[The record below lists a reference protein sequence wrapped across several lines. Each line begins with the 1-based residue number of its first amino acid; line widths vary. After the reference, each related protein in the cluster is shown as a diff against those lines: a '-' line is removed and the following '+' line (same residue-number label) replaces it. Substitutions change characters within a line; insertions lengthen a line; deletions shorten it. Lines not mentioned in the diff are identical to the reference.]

1 MAGVIKRI
9 YNVCKEA
16 YCGQLVRQLNK
27 YGLRYDDLLI
37 ETDPDVMTAISRLP
51 PRERA
56 LRQMRLKRA
65 LDCELKH
72 SYVPEQLWDKQG
84 DHRYLTPLI
93 EKARKERLEKSY
105 L

>member
-1 MAGVIKRI
+1 MSFLKRAF
-9 YNVCKEA
+9 NVVKES
-16 YCGQLVRQLNK
+16 YLKRLRMDLNK

-37 ETDPDVMTAISRLP
+37 ETDPDVVTAISRLS

-56 LRQMRLKRA
+56 LRTMRLKRA

-72 SYVPEQLWDKQG
+72 SYVPEQYWDKQG
-84 DHRYLTPLI
+84 PHRYLTPMI
-93 EKARKERLEKSY
+93 EQARKERLEKDY

>member
-1 MAGVIKRI
+1 MAFFKRI
-9 YNVCKEA
+9 YNVVA
-16 YCGQLVRQLNK
+16 TRYVARLRDDLNR

-37 ETDPDVMTAISRLP
+37 ETDVDVMTAISRLS

-56 LRQMRLKRA
+56 LRTMRLKRA

-72 SYVPEQLWDKQG
+72 SWVPESLWDKQG
-84 DHRYLTPLI
+84 NHRYLTPLI
-93 EKARKERLEKSY
+93 EQARKERMEKDY